1 MNAPING
8 LRSTERYALSENC
21 VEAVSADPPL
31 VKECSVI
38 FADVILSK
46 SSLKQ
51 VLQLVADQALG
62 LSNDTHAVVASM
74 PEKKA
79 TLTAVAAKGPIEVNG
94 LMSAPEPTPG
104 SDASGQGRTQVVRSL
119 IVEKRWPNFTNHA
132 LYCGVQSVLACP
144 LSGDG
149 QVIGSLVFY
158 SSKEAAFESH
168 QASVAQALADSAAVL
183 LSNMKSYEA
192 ATALSAQLNEAL
204 QSRAVIDQ
212 AKGILMV
219 TQGLTADEAFE
230 KIKGISQTT
239 NTKVRELS
247 HQIVSGVT
255 MQGRT
260 SSERV

>member
-1 MNAPING
+1 MNPPING
-8 LRSTERYALSENC
+8 LRSTERFAALENR
-21 VEAVSADPPL
+21 VEAVSAASPL
-31 VKECSVI
+31 VKESSVS
-38 FADVILSK
+38 FANVILPK

-51 VLQLVADQALG
+51 VLQLVVDQAIG

-74 PEKKA
+74 PDKKSV
-79 TLTAVAAKGPIEVNG
+79 LTAVAANGPIEVSR
-94 LMSAPEPTPG
+94 LVAAPEPSPG
-104 SDASGQGRTQVVRSL
+104 SEASGQDRTQMVRSL
-119 IVEKRWPNFTNHA
+119 IVEKRWPDFTNHA

-158 SSKEAAFESH
+158 SSKEAAFESQ

-192 ATALSAQLNEAL
+192 AMDLSAQLSEAL

-219 TQGLTADEAFE
+219 TQGLTADEAFDR
-230 KIKGISQTT
+230 IKGISQTT

-247 HQIVSGVT
+247 RQIVSGVT

-260 SSERV
+260 ANGRV